1 MITLLLA
8 ATLSCADG
16 LWILNGIADTDISS
30 EAKNEMVITV
40 LESMPD
46 NCEGNEHESRSRK
59 GSSN

>member
-1 MITLLLA
+1 MITLLLS

-16 LWILNGIADTDISS
+16 LWILEGIANTTISS
-30 EAKNEMVITV
+30 EAKSDMVITV

-59 GSSN
+59 GRFN